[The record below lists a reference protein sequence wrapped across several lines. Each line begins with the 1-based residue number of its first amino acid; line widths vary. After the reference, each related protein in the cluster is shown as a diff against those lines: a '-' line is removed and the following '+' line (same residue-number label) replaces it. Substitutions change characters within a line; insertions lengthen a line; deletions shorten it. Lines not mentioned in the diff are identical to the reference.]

1 MATKEA
7 VFSLRVDTGNSVQ
20 DIQNADKAV
29 KNFNKDLKETQVT
42 AASGTGVNKM
52 QTDLQALNAKVEA
65 GGLTM
70 RQMTQAMKEYQSIAA
85 QAGVESPVGQEAIRS
100 AAELKDRIGDLKGA
114 TTALSS
120 DFVKLDT
127 TIAAIGVGASVFQGL
142 SSAIS
147 LSGIENENLTKTMV
161 KLQAVQ
167 GVSNAVSQIA
177 NALNKD
183 AILGI
188 QLRTAIE
195 KVRALVLGD
204 TKTATLQQAASEG
217 ILATTTTAT
226 AVATTGASMAMK
238 AFKMAL
244 IGTGIGALVVGLGF
258 LVSNLESVGNALGFT
273 SAKQKELE
281 EKTKQAAAAADEQR
295 KEVAKESGSFALLIS
310 RLKDTNAGSKERK
323 VLMKEA
329 NDRYGVTLANI
340 SSEAKFQNALN
351 VELANYLVYQRA
363 KYELQKNEKAI
374 IANLEKQDL
383 LKQKEIAANATL
395 LALQKQDKINK
406 DAEDNRPKSAGGG
419 KRTVD
424 IKLENFAIK
433 DQINTINDLKK
444 QQKDNEVAFESF
456 GKAANDAGKKI
467 SGLTNEGTKYVE
479 QVPVTKASIDKVT
492 DSYKGQNDVLQ
503 NSLNIL
509 KDKLARDIEANES
522 AENLKISIMAEGKSK
537 QLAIL
542 EETYGDFRDN
552 LIKKSNKT
560 ELDALDEKFK
570 TGKIKEEDYR
580 KELALI
586 METGSKNFS
595 DAENN
600 LMTLTTEKLI
610 DDKRRLNLTAQEL
623 EIDDI
628 NKSFDQ
634 KDITEAERLIKIQ
647 EINNKYLKIQTD
659 KDAENETKRKNR
671 AKLLN
676 AILLN
681 ETQLAIQNEI
691 NLFDEQAKELDKLLL
706 SENENEKITQEE
718 HDKAMIELEKKKVK
732 AIADINKKATETST
746 EATKKER
753 EEELKGISAGI
764 AKAEDAL
771 EKIKMVNELLNEIGT
786 ARINKINKERD
797 EDLLNLDAKQ
807 QAELNA
813 EGLTAEQKT
822 GIEEKFAK
830 QKYAVQLDAFN
841 KEDKINRAK
850 FNRDKAIKLAEVGIN
865 TASAIVKGIA
875 EFGPPPS
882 PAGIAAIATA
892 GIIGTTQ
899 ALAIINQKYQGG
911 TMPTMPSVSS
921 SGGGG
926 LAGSSASSFTS
937 QATTQTSTTGLTDG
951 QSITAPV
958 QVFVLENDISSTQ
971 NKVALQESKSSF

>member
-29 KNFNKDLKETQVT
+29 KNFNKDLKETQAT

-188 QLRTAIE
+188 QLRNGLE
-195 KVRALVLGD
+195 KVKQFLMRD
-204 TKTATLQQAASEG
+204 
-217 ILATTTTAT
+217 TTTAALEQAAGEGVLATSTVAT
-226 AVATTGASMAMK
+226 ATATTGATTAMK
-238 AFKMAL
+238 VFKTAL
-244 IGTGIGALVVGLGF
+244 IGTGIGALVIGLGY
-258 LVSNLESVGNALGFT
+258 LASNLESVGSFLGLT
-273 SAKQKELE
+273 SAKEKELE
-281 EKTKQAAAAADEQR
+281 EQTKKAAEAAKEQAAT
-295 KEVAKESGSFALLIS
+295 VANESGKFIMLVEQ
-310 RLKDTNAGSKERK
+310 LKQTNKNSKERK
-323 VLMKEA
+323 TLMGEI
-329 NDRYGVTLANI
+329 N
-340 SSEAKFQNALN
+340 
-351 VELANYLVYQRA
+351 ANYGTTLKNLSDETAFQAQLNLAVQDYIKYQTIKVRLA
-363 KYELQKNEKAI
+363 ANEKQF
-374 IANLEKQDL
+374 NELVLKQMELEKKAINEKSDAQF
-383 LKQKEIAANATL
+383 NA
-395 LALQKQDKINK
+395 
-406 DAEDNRPKSAGGG
+406 
-419 KRTVD
+419 
-424 IKLENFAIK
+424 
-433 DQINTINDLKK
+433 
-444 QQKDNEVAFESF
+444 
-456 GKAANDAGKKI
+456 GKAQNQAVKGYKQGFSDIEQDAKSNLVSLTATAKVASTATANEMAIVKGKIKALAGENM
-467 SGLTNEGTKYVE
+467 SLLSE
-479 QVPVTKASIDKVT
+479 QNKVT
-492 DSYKGQNDVLQ
+492 DGGKKYVPVLKDIKTNTDLTTDAIDAQSDALQ

-522 AENLKISIMAEGKSK
+522 AEDLKISIMAEGKSK

-560 ELDALDEKFK
+560 EVDALDEKFK

-610 DDKRRLNLTAQEL
+610 EDKRRLNLTAQEL

-634 KDITEAERLIKIQ
+634 KDITEADRLIKIQ
-647 EINNKYLKIQTD
+647 EINNKYSKIQLD
-659 KDAENETKRKNR
+659 KDAENETKRKNKD
-671 AKLLN
+671 KLLN
-676 AILLN
+676 AILLT
-681 ETQLAIQNEI
+681 ETQLAIQNEMI
-691 NLFDEQAKELDKLLL
+691 LFEDQKKELEKLLL
-706 SENENEKITQEE
+706 SQNESELITKNKY
-718 HDKAMIELEKKKVK
+718 DLALIELEKKKVK
-732 AIADINKKATETST
+732 AIAEINKKASEAST

-753 EEELKGISAGI
+753 EEELKTISAGI

-830 QKYAVQLDAFN
+830 QKFAVQLDAFN

-926 LAGSSASSFTS
+926 LAGTSASSFTS
-937 QATTQTSTTGLTDG
+937 QPTTQTSTTGLTEG